1 MEASLT
7 AVTRNGRGKNEARRL
22 RQAGQVPGVVYG
34 GESSE
39 GLPITVD
46 PKELLQILHS
56 ESGINTLI
64 GLTVDGGKPGKVL
77 VKEFQLDPL
86 SDMLLHVDFYRL
98 TLDKAITVTVPVNL
112 VGEPAGVK
120 LQSGLLDFVQREV
133 QVECMPTEIP
143 EHLDVDVSELMIGD
157 GVRLRDLL
165 GDVKWTP
172 VSELNTLLV
181 HVIAPKVEEEEEPEE
196 EAEAAATDAPA
207 EGTEP
212 EVIKKGKVEDDE
224 SKEK

>member
-1 MEASLT
+1 
-7 AVTRNGRGKNEARRL
+7 
-22 RQAGQVPGVVYG
+22 
-34 GESSE
+34 
-39 GLPITVD
+39 
-46 PKELLQILHS
+46 
-56 ESGINTLI
+56 
-64 GLTVDGGKPGKVL
+64 
-77 VKEFQLDPL
+77 
-86 SDMLLHVDFYRL
+86 
-98 TLDKAITVTVPVNL
+98 
-112 VGEPAGVK
+112 
-120 LQSGLLDFVQREV
+120 
-133 QVECMPTEIP
+133 MPTEIP